1 MGRFQRWVD
10 TLLLEKIIFVVDIS
24 KANSFCR
31 DGPYRTGVHTLLEK
45 DSCEWFVGVVRA
57 SGPLEWKIHKK
68 FHLERSDSILP
79 QKYCS
84 YQTLGCHFV
93 EGRVLYKM
101 HVPASLIHDLL
112 TLVPPFCSERFLL
125 QHGGHAFCRKTPSRT
140 FTRPPIL

>member
-1 MGRFQRWVD
+1 MRVD
-10 TLLLEKIIFVVDIS
+10 LSNEKFI
-24 KANSFCR
+24 
-31 DGPYRTGVHTLLEK
+31 
-45 DSCEWFVGVVRA
+45 
-57 SGPLEWKIHKK
+57 KIPFGTIRYDCAPK
-68 FHLERSDSILP
+68 F
-79 QKYCS
+79 YS